1 MHVAQPLM
9 CNDGRMHADRGGT
22 PGADRSGVA
31 DGPELRKSKDGQRA
45 PGLIGRDST
54 NSRAQNLHFCR
65 QRHRFCA
72 W

>member
-22 PGADRSGVA
+22 SGADRSGVA

-45 PGLIGRDST
+45 PGLIVRDST